1 MFAASGHMAMTTQ
14 LRQYAGRKLT
24 RRLIR
29 TIPWIGGILAIAT
42 LGSSVRRKGLLSGT
56 LDTALDF
63 IPFVGGAK
71 NLAEIGRGRDFF
83 PDKPIS
89 SRLLPPP

>member
-1 MFAASGHMAMTTQ
+1 MTRQ

-24 RRLIR
+24 HRLIR
-29 TIPWIGGILAIAT
+29 SMPWIGGLLALAT
-42 LGSSVRRKGLLSGT
+42 LGSAVRRKGFVGGT

-71 NLAEIGRGRDFF
+71 NLAEVGRGRDFF
-83 PDKPIS
+83 PDKPIGPRLS
-89 SRLLPPP
+89 PHRPDSR

>member
-1 MFAASGHMAMTTQ
+1 MTMTTQ

-29 TIPWIGGILAIAT
+29 TMPWIGGVLALAAV
-42 LGSSVRRKGLLSGT
+42 GSAVRRKGLLGGT

-71 NLAEIGRGRDFF
+71 NLAEAARGRDFF

-89 SRLLPPP
+89 PRLSPPP